1 MSEVRLQATV
11 SGRVQGVSFRYYT
24 QRTALSLG
32 LTGWVRN
39 ESNGDVRLVAEGER
53 EKLEE
58 LLEFVQEGPSYA
70 RVSGVEF
77 GWGEATGEFGRFQI
91 IH

>member
-1 MSEVRLQATV
+1 MSEVRLEATV

-32 LTGWVRN
+32 VVGWVRN
-39 ESNGDVRLVAEGER
+39 EFNGNVRLVAEGER

-58 LLEFVQEGPSYA
+58 LLAFVHEGPSYA

-77 GWGEATGEFGRFQI
+77 EWGEATGEFGRFQI

>member
-1 MSEVRLQATV
+1 MSEVRLEATV

-32 LTGWVRN
+32 VVGWVRN
-39 ESNGDVRLVAEGER
+39 EFNGNVRLVAEGER

-58 LLEFVQEGPSYA
+58 LLAFVHEGPSYA
-70 RVSGVEF
+70 RVSGVGFE
-77 GWGEATGEFGRFQI
+77 WGEATGEFGRFQI

>member
-1 MSEVRLQATV
+1 MSEVRLEATV

-32 LTGWVRN
+32 VVGWVRN
-39 ESNGDVRLVAEGER
+39 EFNGDVRLVAEGER

-58 LLEFVQEGPSYA
+58 LLAFVHEGPSYA

-77 GWGEATGEFGRFQI
+77 EWGEATGEFGRFQI

>member
-1 MSEVRLQATV
+1 MSEVRLEATV

-53 EKLEE
+53 GKLEE
-58 LLEFVQEGPSYA
+58 LLEFVHEGPSYA
-70 RVSGVEF
+70 RVSGVESE
-77 GWGEATGEFGRFQI
+77 WGEATGEFGRFQVTY
-91 IH
+91 

>member
-1 MSEVRLQATV
+1 MSKVRLQATI

-32 LTGWVRN
+32 VVGWVRN
-39 ESNGDVRLVAEGER
+39 EFNGNVRLVAEGER

-58 LLEFVQEGPSYA
+58 LLAFVHEGPSYA

-77 GWGEATGEFGRFQI
+77 EWGEATGEFGRFQVTY
-91 IH
+91 

>member
-1 MSEVRLQATV
+1 MSKVRLQATI

-58 LLEFVQEGPSYA
+58 LLEFVHEGPSYA
-70 RVSGVEF
+70 RVSGVKF
-77 GWGEATGEFGRFQI
+77 GWGGAAGEFGRFQVAY
-91 IH
+91 